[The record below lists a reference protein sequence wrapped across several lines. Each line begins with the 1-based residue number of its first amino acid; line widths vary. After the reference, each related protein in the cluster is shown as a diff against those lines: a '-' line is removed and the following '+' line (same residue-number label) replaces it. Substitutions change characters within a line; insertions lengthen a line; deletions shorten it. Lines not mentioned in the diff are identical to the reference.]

1 VQIADSVVVVAGGAS
16 GLGEACVRTLATHGA
31 RIAVL
36 DLPDSRGADVVEDYG
51 DAAVFLPTDVS
62 EEGGVAA
69 SVAQVAEVF
78 GRIDA
83 AVNAAGVAPAHRV
96 VGRDGSLFPLDLFR
110 LVVDVNLVGS
120 FDVTRRSAYY
130 MARNEPGPD
139 GERGV
144 IVNVASTAAYD
155 GQVGQAAYAASKG
168 GVAAMTLPLARD
180 LAPWGIRVVTVAPG
194 IMDTPMMASVPE
206 EVRDRLRGVHVFPQR
221 FGRPEEFAALVV
233 HILENRFLNGEV
245 IRFDAA
251 GRLPAR

>member
-1 VQIADSVVVVAGGAS
+1 MEIADAVVVVAGGAS
-16 GLGEACVRTLATHGA
+16 GLGEACVRVLAARGA

-36 DLPDSRGADVVEDYG
+36 DLPDSRGAGVVEEFG

-62 EEGGVAA
+62 DADGVAA

-78 GRIDA
+78 GRIDV

-120 FDVTRRSAYY
+120 FDVARRCAYY

-144 IVNVASTAAYD
+144 IVNVASTAAFE

-168 GVAAMTLPLARD
+168 GVTAMTLPLARD
-180 LAPWGIRVVTVAPG
+180 LAPWGIRVVAVAPG
-194 IMDTPMMASVPE
+194 IMDTPMIAAVPE
-206 EVRDRLRGVHVFPQR
+206 EVRVRLRDVHVFPRR
-221 FGRPEEFAALVV
+221 FGRPEEFAALVA

-245 IRFDAA
+245 IRFDAG
-251 GRLPAR
+251 GRLPPR